1 MNLWRLEWL
10 RLTRTPRAIAV
21 CAVFLFIGLIEP
33 VATRFENDLIGH
45 LSHGA
50 RISVPPPTPAD
61 GLNSYVSEITL
72 VGLIVVVALA
82 AGALG
87 FDTRRGI
94 STFLRTRV
102 SGMWQLVV
110 PRFAVSAAAA
120 AVAYLLG
127 TLGAWYETRVLLGV
141 LPAGEVLAGVL
152 CGAMYLVFAVAVTS
166 FAASLV
172 RSVIGTVATALA
184 ILVILPIASVFH
196 TIANWLPSAL
206 VNAPVDLVS
215 GTQHLSHFVPSLA
228 VTAAASALAL
238 LIATRRLAARET

>member
-33 VATRFENDLIGH
+33 VATRYENDLIGH
-45 LSHGA
+45 LSHGT

-61 GLNSYVSEITL
+61 GLNSYVAEITL
-72 VGLIVVVALA
+72 VGLIVIVTLA
-82 AGALG
+82 AGAFS
-87 FDTRRGI
+87 FDTRHGL

-102 SGMWQLVV
+102 TSTWQLVV

-120 AVAYLLG
+120 AAAYLLG
-127 TLGAWYETRVLLGV
+127 TLAAWYETRVLIGS
-141 LPAGEVLAGVL
+141 LPAGAVFAGLL
-152 CGAMYLVFAVAVTS
+152 CGAVYFAFAVAVTA

-184 ILVILPIASVFH
+184 ILVVLPIASTFH
-196 TIANWLPSAL
+196 AIAAWLPSAL
-206 VNAPVDLVS
+206 VNAPADLVN
-215 GTQHLSHFVPSLA
+215 GTEHLSHFVPSLA
-228 VTAAASALAL
+228 VSLAAGAAAL
-238 LIATRRLAARET
+238 LIAVRRLGAREI